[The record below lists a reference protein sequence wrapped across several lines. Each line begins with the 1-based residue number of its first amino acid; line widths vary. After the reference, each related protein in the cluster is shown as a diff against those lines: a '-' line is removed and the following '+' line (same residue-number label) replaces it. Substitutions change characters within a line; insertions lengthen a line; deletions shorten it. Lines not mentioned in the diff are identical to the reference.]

1 MADWVVDMGPG
12 AGEHGGQVVAQGD
25 PEAVQRDPA
34 SLTGQYLSGAR
45 AIAIPQRRPVNDE
58 LPWLTLTGATGN
70 NLKNV
75 DLRIPAGRLV
85 CVTGVSGSG
94 KSTLVNDTLAV
105 AVSRQLHHAQ
115 SEPARLR
122 GHAGPGALRQDHQR
136 RPEPHRPHAAQ
147 QPGHLHGPVHA
158 DPRAVRRRAGSARA
172 ATIRAASAS
181 T

>member
-1 MADWVVDMGPG
+1 M
-12 AGEHGGQVVAQGD
+12 VAQGD

-115 SEPARLR
+115 SEPAPYAAMQGLEHFDKIISVDQSPIGRTPRSNPATYTGLFTPIR
-122 GHAGPGALRQDHQR
+122 ELFAGV
-136 RPEPHRPHAAQ
+136 PE
-147 QPGHLHGPVHA
+147 
-158 DPRAVRRRAGSARA
+158 RA